1 MNKTAL
7 RGKWRQARGGVKS
20 EWGRL
25 THNDRRLLDGKLDQ
39 MLGLFEE
46 RYGYTRERA
55 ADLLTHYL
63 GRHAKKQASLPT
75 RIPQSRFLLG
85 VAAGLAGLA
94 VIGWLTFTKL
104 FTGQGSHFASE
115 AHEMLA
121 AVDGQ
126 GEPGEAEVAF
136 MGYEAALD

>member
-7 RGKWRQARGGVKS
+7 RGKWRQARGGVKT

-46 RYGYTRERA
+46 RYGYTRERSA
-55 ADLLTHYL
+55 ALLTHYL
-63 GRHAKKQASLPT
+63 SRHAKKQANLPT
-75 RIPQSRFLLG
+75 KIPQSRFLLG
-85 VAAGLAGLA
+85 VAALAGLA

-104 FTGQGSHFASE
+104 FTGQGSHFALE
-115 AHEMLA
+115 ADEMLDA
-121 AVDGQ
+121 MDGQ
-126 GEPGEAEVAF
+126 GEPGEAEIAF
-136 MGYEAALD
+136 RSYEAALD